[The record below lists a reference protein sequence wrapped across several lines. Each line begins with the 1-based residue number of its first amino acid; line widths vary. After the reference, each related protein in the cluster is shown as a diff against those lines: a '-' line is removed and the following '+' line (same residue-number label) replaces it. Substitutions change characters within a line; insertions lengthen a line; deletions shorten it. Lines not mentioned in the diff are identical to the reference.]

1 MSKSITIYS
10 PSFRLQGPVIDKVTG
25 NQTTHPDE
33 VDWHGS
39 TFVVRHMEDYS
50 GYGRGFTMAI
60 AESIQAVDGPPIGA
74 PMGSA

>member
-1 MSKSITIYS
+1 
-10 PSFRLQGPVIDKVTG
+10 
-25 NQTTHPDE
+25 
-33 VDWHGS
+33 
-39 TFVVRHMEDYS
+39 MEDYS